1 MGMDVPVLIIINAT
15 SVIEPAGAYSPGGVE
30 LGISIS
36 RHGHSKV
43 PKLHALVLAVTE
55 DISTVALTVDVSQTL
70 NVTDE
75 SASFSVITHASSI
88 PNLDRR
94 IVGT

>member
-1 MGMDVPVLIIINAT
+1 MDVPILVIINAT
-15 SVIEPAGAYSPGGVE
+15 SVIETAGAYSPSGIE
-30 LGISIS
+30 LGISIC

-55 DISTVALTVDVSQTL
+55 DISPVALAVDVSQTL
-70 NVTDE
+70 NVANE
-75 SASFSVITHASSI
+75 CASFSVITHASSI